1 MNQQR
6 SKKKLIIRLTAAII
20 FIGLAVWIGFFIKN
34 TFFPTYEPFT
44 VNQQRELSSP
54 KYGTYVYRGTADQ
67 TEYDGKIKRKALGIT
82 QTGDRIVEL
91 KDDPEHHYFILI
103 FNTEMPWWDLYEKE

>member
-6 SKKKLIIRLTAAII
+6 SKKKLLIWLAAAI

-34 TFFPTYEPFT
+34 TLFPAYEPFT
-44 VNQQRELSSP
+44 VIQQRELSSP
-54 KYGTYVYRGTADQ
+54 KYGTYVHRGTVDQ
-67 TEYDGKIKRKALGIT
+67 TEYDSKIKRKVLGIT
-82 QTGDRIVEL
+82 QTRDKIVEL
-91 KDDPEHHYFILI
+91 KDDPGHQYLILI